1 MLQSHVAAG
10 AFNPDKQAGRRMKKA
25 FGFLFTAACLCF
37 LSGCKEKKASPPS
50 SDTSS
55 GNPLTAPADYVGA
68 LGKAQKSAQK
78 TLGALGVDQAIKT
91 FYNEEGRFPTNL
103 NEMVSKGTI
112 GQIPPAPRGMKYD
125 YDPKNGTIK
134 VVPE

>member
-1 MLQSHVAAG
+1 
-10 AFNPDKQAGRRMKKA
+10 MKKA
-25 FGFLFTAACLCF
+25 FTFLFAAACLCYF
-37 LSGCKEKKASPPS
+37 AACKQEKKAATT

-78 TLGALGVDQAIKT
+78 TLSTVGIDQALKT
-91 FYNEEGRFPTNL
+91 FYTDQGRFPTNL
-103 NEMVSKGTI
+103 NELVSKGTI
-112 GQIPPAPRGMKYD
+112 SQVPPPPRGMKYD
-125 YDPKNGTIK
+125 YDSKAGTIK